1 MAQFANVECL
11 STVYPVGEGW
21 IGKSSTGQV
30 RMFQSLSDY
39 KQYLDNLSKS
49 GRVCPDVSVPVAPR
63 GYETTTQTPPTG
75 FMEFL
80 PRNTVQQSKYSA
92 MSPYW
97 LGQLETQK
105 ELDKGKYSQE
115 EVFFYKAQDIKGGAN
130 VPSLGNDFKLKDR
143 RFAST

>member
-1 MAQFANVECL
+1 MAQFANIECL

-21 IGKSSTGQV
+21 IGKSTTGQV

-49 GRVCPDVSVPVAPR
+49 GKICPDVSVPVAPR
-63 GYETTTQTPPTG
+63 GFEKTVATLPTG
-75 FMEFL
+75 YMEFL
-80 PRNTVQQSKYSA
+80 PRDSVQQSKYSA

-105 ELDKGKYSQE
+105 ELGKGNYSQE
-115 EVFFYKAQDIKGGAN
+115 EVFLYKSQDVKGGN
-130 VPSLGNDFKLKDR
+130 MVPSVGNDFKLKDR
-143 RFAST
+143 RFATT

>member
-21 IGKSSTGQV
+21 IGKSTTGQV

-63 GYETTTQTPPTG
+63 SYEKTTETPPTG

-105 ELDKGKYSQE
+105 ELDKGKYSAE
-115 EVFFYKAQDIKGGAN
+115 EVYFYKSQDVKGGAN
-130 VPSLGNDFKLKDR
+130 VPSIGNDFKLNNR